1 MKQTAINKLKVN
13 EEELLAP
20 YVSNDDFRAKLMK
33 PFLSNGYVCAS
44 DIYALL
50 MVKEELLSGKYESN
64 GIDVTNVITKSNN
77 RAVYTL
83 EELQKAVCDSMTG
96 DEEKIVSP
104 RIDCDECDGD
114 GTVEWEYISSFGRR
128 FTQYFDCPICE
139 GSGVIA
145 DAIVRKTGKKCALD
159 DDLISIQSLKFQT
172 TQIAKMCETM
182 KLLSIDKAEYIARH
196 QSKGNRFRL
205 AEGIEVI
212 IMPNNLPQEAKV
224 HLKHKKQ

>member
-44 DIYALL
+44 DTYALL

-83 EELQKAVCDSMTG
+83 EELQKRSA
-96 DEEKIVSP
+96 
-104 RIDCDECDGD
+104 
-114 GTVEWEYISSFGRR
+114 
-128 FTQYFDCPICE
+128 TQ
-139 GSGVIA
+139 
-145 DAIVRKTGKKCALD
+145 
-159 DDLISIQSLKFQT
+159 
-172 TQIAKMCETM
+172 
-182 KLLSIDKAEYIARH
+182 
-196 QSKGNRFRL
+196 
-205 AEGIEVI
+205 
-212 IMPNNLPQEAKV
+212 
-224 HLKHKKQ
+224 